1 MRQTELTLS
10 NKDRRV
16 LHECRSKGLRHA
28 REVNRAHILAALD
41 EKVPEALICQV
52 LGVGR
57 TAIWRTRAAYLEGGL
72 DHALRD
78 VQRPG
83 APRKYET
90 DVEAELAALACSKPR
105 QGEAW
110 TWCCWSARPRPPGY
124 ARHQPRNDPSAAKK
138 NCLKPWREM
147 MWCVGVLTREYR
159 QRMYDL
165 LDLYA
170 RPWNA
175 NEPVVCVD
183 EKSKQLL
190 HDSRPSLPMVSGAPL
205 RRDYEYVRSG
215 TCNVFVA
222 VEPLGGRRVTQVTD
236 HRAKADFVAF
246 AQHLIDTVYW
256 SARRIHLVVDNL
268 STHFRSCFVETLGA
282 QVASKLLRRVVFHYT
297 PKHASW
303 LNMAEIEIAALG
315 RQCLNRRI
323 GDPKLLAREV
333 AAWQRRR
340 NAERRTIQW
349 TFTRQDADRKLGRH
363 YVS

>member
-16 LHECRSKGLRHA
+16 LDECRSKGLRHA

-83 APRKYET
+83 RASEVRDRRRGGARRAGLLEAPDRGQAV
-90 DVEAELAALACSKPR
+90 DAGVA
-105 QGEAW
+105 G
-110 TWCCWSARPRPPGY
+110 ARGTRPPRY

-159 QRMYDL
+159 QRMYEL

-190 HDSRPSLPMVSGAPL
+190 HDSRPSLPMVPGTAL

-236 HRAKADFVAF
+236 HRGKADFVAF
-246 AQHLIDTVYW
+246 AQHLIDTVYRVGQTHP
-256 SARRIHLVVDNL
+256 SGRRQPQHPLPI
-268 STHFRSCFVETLGA
+268 
-282 QVASKLLRRVVFHYT
+282 LLRRD
-297 PKHASW
+297 PWRAGRKQASSQGG
-303 LNMAEIEIAALG
+303 LPLHPEACKLAEHG
-315 RQCLNRRI
+315 GNRNRRARSPVPEPPHRR
-323 GDPKLLAREV
+323 PKAPR
-333 AAWQRRR
+333 
-340 NAERRTIQW
+340 
-349 TFTRQDADRKLGRH
+349 
-363 YVS
+363 S